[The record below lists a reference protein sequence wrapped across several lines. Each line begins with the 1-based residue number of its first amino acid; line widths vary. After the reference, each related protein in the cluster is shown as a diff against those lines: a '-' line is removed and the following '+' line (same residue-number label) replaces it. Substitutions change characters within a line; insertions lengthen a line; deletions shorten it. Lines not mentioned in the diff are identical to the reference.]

1 MWINV
6 LCIVIETGEGG
17 GGPDPYSLPTFKIFN
32 HV

>member
-6 LCIVIETGEGG
+6 LCMVIETGEGG
-17 GGPDPYSLPTFKIFN
+17 GGPDPYSPTFKIFN